1 MKMTSRPWSATSR
14 AAKSGACVGSRTPRR
29 SIGFLLP
36 ADVAG
41 SIATVLTPVAA
52 NRIRRV
58 RVGAVLRDEFEA

>member
-1 MKMTSRPWSATSR
+1 
-14 AAKSGACVGSRTPRR
+14 VGSRTPRR